1 MVLFNYRKR
10 EVEMKKKKILS
21 ILIGLIVVIAI
32 MVIGLLINTKPL
44 HNSDQGQKDSEFKI
58 GYIIDGTKGDNYV
71 YTSAY
76 NGILNLKTETQ
87 AYFSMRENI
96 EVEQIEANV
105 QKYSEEDF
113 DIIILGG
120 KDYDE
125 KIKELAD
132 KYPDTDFVV
141 LNSQIS
147 NNKNLSSLKIDL
159 RTAGFIRGML
169 AGYIT
174 KRNVVAAIGYIDDIP
189 TIHEL
194 YGFEKGV
201 SYIKPDIQVYGEY
214 VTNRD
219 GKIGAGE
226 LLKEFTGYG
235 ADVVISATGIY
246 DGEVFD
252 VAEESKIY
260 AFGNND
266 NLIEKY
272 PDTIIAVC
280 SFNITRGVED
290 MIRMSYDNGFLGES
304 IILEF
309 DLEYNE
315 GLKAR
320 LPGDGIKKVEQT
332 LNDLRSGKLKIE
344 ELVPM
349 E

>member
-1 MVLFNYRKR
+1 MN
-10 EVEMKKKKILS
+10 KKKILS
-21 ILIGLIVVIAI
+21 ILVGLATVIAV

-44 HNSDQGQKDSEFKI
+44 HNSDQGKENSEFKI
-58 GYIIDGTKGDNYV
+58 GYILDGIKDDNYV

-76 NGILNLKTETQ
+76 NGILNLKTETN

-96 EVEQIEANV
+96 EVDQIEANV
-105 QKYSEEDF
+105 QKYTDEDF

-132 KYPDTDFVV
+132 KYPDTDFVI

-147 NNKNLSSLKIDL
+147 NNKNLSSLNIDL

-194 YGFEKGV
+194 YGFEMGV
-201 SYIKPDIQVYGEY
+201 KYINADIQVYGEY
-214 VTNRD
+214 VTNREGD
-219 GKIGAGE
+219 IGAGD

-246 DGEVFD
+246 DEEVFD
-252 VAEESKIY
+252 IAENSKIY
-260 AFGNND
+260 ALGIGS
-266 NLIEKY
+266 NLLEKY
-272 PDTIIAVC
+272 PDTMIAVC
-280 SFNITRGVED
+280 SFNLIRGVED
-290 MIRMSYDNGFLGES
+290 MIRMTYDKGFMGES
-304 IILEF
+304 ITLEF

-320 LPGDGIKKVEQT
+320 VPAGGITKVEQT
-332 LNDLRSGKLKIE
+332 LNDLRSGKLDIDK
-344 ELVPM
+344 LVPM